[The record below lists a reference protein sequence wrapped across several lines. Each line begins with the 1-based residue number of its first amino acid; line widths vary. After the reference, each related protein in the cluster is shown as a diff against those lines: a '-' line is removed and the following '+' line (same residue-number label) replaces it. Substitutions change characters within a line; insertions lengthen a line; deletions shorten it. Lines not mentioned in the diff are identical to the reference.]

1 MATLAHALGLPP
13 GVTFKPAAYELI
25 QLFLLPRVSG
35 RAEVITGVVIEEDGT
50 GAAMPPWDLLERHGR
65 SKDDE
70 AYFFERIS
78 EDDVNKDRS
87 CGGSWTWVIQRS
99 TLDTTL
105 RLPGGEEVKWDKR
118 DLNLHRGRKRSG
130 STGWVMHEYII
141 TAPKC
146 FSPVKL
152 CHIAFTGHGQ
162 KRQRLP
168 DEVVESERVQHTR
181 AVAASSSFEAS
192 ATTFVDRFLPLEQ
205 DQERFLNQHTY
216 GFLKHLQPPSF
227 EGSSALTCSGSDVG
241 SSQDSCPG
249 QQELAYDHQQ
259 SQNHDYED
267 CGTLLARDFGASQEP
282 LPWHGQ
288 VLTQEQLFQQQS
300 QNNEYEAY
308 GAFLPQDFGASQEP
322 LPCQG
327 QVVTQEQLFQQ
338 QSQNNDYEAYT
349 AFLAQDFGAGQEPLP
364 GQGQVLTQE
373 QLFQQQ
379 LLNNLLAASRGNNAE
394 TSNNGECIIQMTEGT
409 GMMPPLMDQGCLFDN
424 LEDLCNVPPLDEN
437 DYNGNMA
444 IGDGGG
450 GAFEDQS
457 TQM

>member
-13 GVTFKPAAYELI
+13 GVTFKPEAYELI

-35 RAEVITGVVIEEDGT
+35 GAEAITGVVIEEDGT
-50 GAAMPPWDLLERHGR
+50 GAAMPPWDLLARHGR
-65 SKDDE
+65 AKDDE

-78 EDDVNKDRS
+78 EDDVNNRNKDRS

-99 TLDTTL
+99 TPDTTL
-105 RLPGGEEVKWDKR
+105 RLPGGEEVKWDKK
-118 DLNLHRGRKRSG
+118 DLNLHRGPKRSG
-130 STGWVMHEYII
+130 SMGWVMHEYII
-141 TAPKC
+141 TEPKC
-146 FSPVKL
+146 PSPVKL
-152 CHIAFTGHGQ
+152 CHVAFTGHGH

-168 DEVVESERVQHTR
+168 DEVVESERVQHMR
-181 AVAASSSFEAS
+181 AAVAASEAS

-216 GFLKHLQPPSF
+216 GFLKQEQPPSF

-241 SSQDSCPG
+241 SSQESCPG
-249 QQELAYDHQQ
+249 QQELAYDQQQ

-267 CGTLLARDFGASQEP
+267 YGALLAQGFGASQEP
-282 LPWHGQ
+282 LPGHGQ
-288 VLTQEQLFQQQS
+288 VGTQEQLFQQQS
-300 QNNEYEAY
+300 QNIGYEAY
-308 GAFLPQDFGASQEP
+308 G
-322 LPCQG
+322 
-327 QVVTQEQLFQQ
+327 
-338 QSQNNDYEAYT
+338 
-349 AFLAQDFGAGQEPLP
+349 AFLAQDFGANQEPLP

-379 LLNNLLAASRGNNAE
+379 QQLLNNLLAASQGNNAE

-409 GMMPPLMDQGCLFDN
+409 GMMPPLMDQGCLFDS
-424 LEDLCNVPPLDEN
+424 LEDLFYVPPLDEN

-444 IGDGGG
+444 TGDGGG
-450 GAFEDQS
+450 DVYDLDGAFEDQS